1 MLKHLAG
8 TSLLALMIASAP
20 ALAQDTP
27 AAGAAIPDQV
37 EGFGDSSGI
46 DTLVG
51 DEAPAIAAP
60 AKTGDAVLDRL
71 NEMEAKI
78 ARLEARNKELEEK
91 AAFTEDRV
99 QKVEVRAAKA
109 VQFSGPAPTFADV
122 GGNFTFK
129 PRGVIQ
135 LDYAGYNER
144 AGGYDYNNGTDI
156 RRARFGFD
164 GTAFKDFKYRIEAEY
179 VKGTVN
185 LLDAYVS
192 YGQKNWLVTVGQQKA
207 PYGLEANTS
216 DSFNTFLERGMANNA
231 FGAVG
236 AERRV
241 GVTFAYVSD
250 KLNATVGLF
259 SVGEAVQRNVTTPD
273 EGYSGNARL
282 TWDPILDTG
291 KVVHLGVSAYRA
303 TNFAANTL
311 SIGDRPN
318 TRVDGGQIITAAIT
332 GTNPVGAPNTGAKT
346 ATYLGAEAA
355 VVFGPFSLQGEYN
368 TLSVDR
374 YGTAGNADFDGF
386 YVFGSWF
393 ITGESRV
400 FKNGNVD
407 RQKPFA
413 DFNPSK
419 GDYGAFELAAR
430 YDQLD
435 LTDGSLSALK
445 KKATSWTGALNWYLN
460 GNTKLLFN
468 YIRFKGTNSPL
479 VVAPI
484 LLNGTT
490 AKGDAFATRLHFD
503 F

>member
-1 MLKHLAG
+1 MLRHLAG
-8 TSLLALMIASAP
+8 TSLLALALATSP
-20 ALAQDTP
+20 ALAQAP
-27 AAGAAIPDQV
+27 IPDKA
-37 EGFGDSSGI
+37 EGYGDSSGI
-46 DTLVG
+46 DTLVT
-51 DEAPAIAAP
+51 DDAPAPVAA
-60 AKTGDAVLDRL
+60 AKTGDPVLDRL
-71 NEMEAKI
+71 NELEAKV

-99 QKVEVRAAKA
+99 QKVEVRAAKS
-109 VQFSGPAPTFADV
+109 VQPGPAPTFSDV
-122 GGNFTFK
+122 AGNFTFK
-129 PRGVIQ
+129 PRGTIQ
-135 LDYAGYNER
+135 IDYAGYNER

-164 GTAFKDFKYRIEAEY
+164 GTAYKNFKYRIEAEY

-192 YGQKNWLVTVGQQKA
+192 YGGVKNWVFTIGQQKA

-241 GVTFAYVSD
+241 GVTAAYVTD
-250 KLNATVGLF
+250 KLNATIGIF
-259 SVGEAVQRNVTTPD
+259 GTGEAVQRSTNPTTPD
-273 EGYSGNARL
+273 EGYSGNARV

-291 KVVHLGVSAYRA
+291 KVVHLGVSGFRA
-303 TNFAANTL
+303 TNFGGNSLTI
-311 SIGDRPN
+311 SDRPN
-318 TRVDGGQIITAAIT
+318 TRVDGGQIVSAAIA
-332 GTNPVGAPNTGAKT
+332 GTAPVGGPATGAKT
-346 ATYLGAEAA
+346 ATFYGGEAA
-355 VVFGPFSLQGEYN
+355 VVFGPFSAQGEYGR
-368 TLSVDR
+368 LHIDRFGAAPSV
-374 YGTAGNADFDGF
+374 DFDGF
-386 YVFGSWF
+386 YVFGSYF
-393 ITGESRV
+393 LTGESRV
-400 FKNGNVD
+400 FKNGVVD

-413 DFNPSK
+413 DFDPSK
-419 GDYGAFELAAR
+419 GDWGAIELAVR

-435 LTDGSLSALK
+435 LTDTGLSPLD

-468 YIRFKGTNSPL
+468 YIRFKGENSPL
-479 VVAPI
+479 VVAPV
-484 LLNGTT
+484 LVNGTT